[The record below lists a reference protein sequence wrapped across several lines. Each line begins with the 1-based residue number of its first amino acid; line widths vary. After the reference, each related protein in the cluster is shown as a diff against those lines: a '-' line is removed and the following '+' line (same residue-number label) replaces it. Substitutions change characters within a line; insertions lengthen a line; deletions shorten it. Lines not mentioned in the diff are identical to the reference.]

1 MALDMTEVSSQIIS
15 MCWRLEIPEHK
26 HQHYYNSSS
35 VMETVRGV
43 MDSDVTF
50 IAADGDEIDGLV
62 QGCGNSVR

>member
-1 MALDMTEVSSQIIS
+1 
-15 MCWRLEIPEHK
+15 
-26 HQHYYNSSS
+26 
-35 VMETVRGV
+35 METVRGV